1 MSELPQADSADT
13 DAVQM
18 ALQAAHTL
26 WSRGDTTES
35 LRWLKRAAE
44 SASDEGAD
52 LRSLQLAKA
61 AAELRA
67 KLFPTPSDA
76 PPSLPAR
83 VPTQFLPERDLSGI
97 RPAAEALAR
106 EAEVA
111 AVSGGAR
118 SVGSELEGRGR
129 LEDSPP
135 SSRSPSSS
143 PQYVVHRPREAQRQL
158 MGLSSSTL
166 ETARQ
171 HNGASYPSVPSWS
184 AGSERRTSSPPPL
197 PPRSLDDYEELDA
210 EPVEDSDTHA
220 RAWAATAAPTWRPA
234 DRQAAERDAAQWEER
249 RQWEDRR
256 REDSSPRIA
265 TLPPPSFQ
273 PSLSSNPPPLPE
285 LSAFEDE
292 HDAMRAEQ
300 PTQVIPPR
308 EERTSDAEQM
318 LAAMSLPN
326 SSAEGPRPP
335 GARADAAW
343 EANGRA
349 ASWDSGVHGWA
360 GEGRAAAW
368 AGSSASPSVAEPAPQ
383 ATDAV
388 PAKLTARVHHQA
400 VRVSFAPDSRAPGQY
415 VVRPLREGERPPAG
429 ERVALLVALEPGV
442 PLV

>member
-18 ALQAAHTL
+18 ALQAAQTL

-67 KLFPTPSDA
+67 KLFPSGSDA
-76 PPSLPAR
+76 PPASASAGASRSPAR
-83 VPTQFLPERDLSGI
+83 VPTQRDLSGI

-106 EAEVA
+106 EADVA

-118 SVGSELEGRGR
+118 ASASDPDSRHR
-129 LEDSPP
+129 SDDSPP
-135 SSRSPSSS
+135 SSRSPSSA

-171 HNGASYPSVPSWS
+171 HNGASYASVPSWS

-197 PPRSLDDYEELDA
+197 PARSLDDYEELDA
-210 EPVEDSDTHA
+210 EPVEEESDAHA

-234 DRQAAERDAAQWEER
+234 DRQTAARDAGLDALRREELR
-249 RQWEDRR
+249 REELR

-273 PSLSSNPPPLPE
+273 PSLSSSPPPLR
-285 LSAFEDE
+285 LRSS
-292 HDAMRAEQ
+292 
-300 PTQVIPPR
+300 
-308 EERTSDAEQM
+308 SDAPME
-318 LAAMSLPN
+318 
-326 SSAEGPRPP
+326 
-335 GARADAAW
+335 
-343 EANGRA
+343 
-349 ASWDSGVHGWA
+349 
-360 GEGRAAAW
+360 
-368 AGSSASPSVAEPAPQ
+368 SASCCAMARPSPVPPVSRLR
-383 ATDAV
+383 DA
-388 PAKLTARVHHQA
+388 
-400 VRVSFAPDSRAPGQY
+400 SSR
-415 VVRPLREGERPPAG
+415 
-429 ERVALLVALEPGV
+429 
-442 PLV
+442 

>member
-13 DAVQM
+13 DAVQV

-67 KLFPTPSDA
+67 KLFPTASDA
-76 PPSLPAR
+76 PPPPAR
-83 VPTQFLPERDLSGI
+83 APEQYPPEQYFPERDLSGI
-97 RPAAEALAR
+97 RPAADAAR
-106 EAEVA
+106 EAELA
-111 AVSGGAR
+111 TASGGAR
-118 SVGSELEGRGR
+118 SVGSELDGRAR

-143 PQYVVHRPREAQRQL
+143 PQYVVHRPREAQRQR

-171 HNGASYPSVPSWS
+171 HNGASYQSVPSWS
-184 AGSERRTSSPPPL
+184 AGSERRASSPPPL
-197 PPRSLDDYEELDA
+197 PARSLDDYEELDA
-210 EPVEDSDTHA
+210 EPLEESDTHA

-234 DRQAAERDAAQWEER
+234 DRRAAERDAALDAIQREER
-249 RQWEDRR
+249 QREERR

-273 PSLSSNPPPLPE
+273 PSLSSSPPPLPE

-292 HDAMRAEQ
+292 NDPMRAEQ

-326 SSAEGPRPP
+326 SSGEAPRSLGSRAEP
-335 GARADAAW
+335 AW
-343 EANGRA
+343 DG
-349 ASWDSGVHGWA
+349 DSGSYGWA
-360 GEGRAAAW
+360 GEGRAAPW
-368 AGSSASPSVAEPAPQ
+368 AGSNSGSSVAEQAPA
-383 ATDAV
+383 AAEAV
-388 PAKLTARVHHQA
+388 PAKLKARVHHQA
-400 VRVSFAPDSRAPGQY
+400 VRVSFAPDPRTPGQY
-415 VVRPLREGERPPAG
+415 VVRPLRDGERAAAG
-429 ERVALLVALEPGV
+429 ERVALIVALEPGV